1 MEAESGVGAVERKMS
16 CLDPEVVTLQM
27 LQTTDDL
34 RAFEQEWIRLWE
46 ADPHATPFQ
55 HPGWLLPWW
64 NHFGQPALRA
74 AAVWRGETLLAFLP
88 FYILQDGVTNERQ
101 LLLIGAGTSDYL
113 DGLFAR
119 DCTPDDVL
127 YALEVLLA
135 EPGWDVAH
143 FTQLVPHSKLF
154 QAIQRLRSSVEVRPY
169 EGEECSRCPAV
180 TISELPAK
188 IRSDV
193 RYYRNYAIGR
203 GTLDLKTSS
212 ASECEKSFDLLV
224 RFHTE
229 RWEQAG
235 EAGVLADPA
244 VLAWHR
250 EALSCLEASGLLRL
264 LVLKLGGEPIAVLYS
279 LVDSPDPPSRT
290 ERTQYFYLMGFS
302 LAHAEL
308 RPGVLLT
315 ALAIE
320 GAAMDGVRTI
330 DMLRGQEV
338 YKQFWRV
345 QPVRTHGF
353 AVRRFAIRREECASS

>member
-1 MEAESGVGAVERKMS
+1 MNG
-16 CLDPEVVTLQM
+16 LDPELLTVRIM
-27 LQTTDDL
+27 RTTAEL
-34 RAFEQEWIRLWE
+34 HAFRPQWIRLWE
-46 ADPHATPFQ
+46 ADAKATPFQ
-55 HPGWLLPWW
+55 HPDWLLPWW
-64 NHFGQPALRA
+64 NNFGQPDLRA
-74 AAVWRGETLLAFLP
+74 AVVWKGDVLLAFLP
-88 FYILQDGVTNERQ
+88 LYVLREEAVKERL

-113 DGLFAR
+113 DGIFAG
-119 DCTPDDVL
+119 DCTVEDVI
-127 YALEVLLA
+127 YALNVLVQEA
-135 EPGWDVAH
+135 AWDVAH
-143 FTQLVPHSKLF
+143 FTQLLPHSKLF
-154 QAIQRLRSSVEVRPY
+154 QAIERLPLSGAVTPY
-169 EGEECSRCPAV
+169 EGQACSICPAV
-180 TISELPAK
+180 RISELPAK

-203 GTLDLKTSS
+203 GALELEAATLP
-212 ASECEKSFDLLV
+212 ECEKRFDLLV

-264 LVLKLGGEPIAVLYS
+264 LVLKLDGEPIAVLYS
-279 LVDSPDPPSRT
+279 LVDPLEGASRA

-302 LAHAEL
+302 LEHAEL

-320 GAAMDGVRTI
+320 GAAKEGVQTI
-330 DMLRGQEV
+330 DMLRGQEP

-345 QPVRTHGF
+345 QPVPTYG
-353 AVRRFAIRREECASS
+353 FAIRCEDWVAS